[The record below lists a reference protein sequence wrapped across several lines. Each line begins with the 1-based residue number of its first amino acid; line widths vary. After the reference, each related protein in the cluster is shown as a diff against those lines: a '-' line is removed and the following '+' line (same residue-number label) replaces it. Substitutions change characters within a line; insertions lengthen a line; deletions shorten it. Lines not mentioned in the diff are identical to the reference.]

1 MFYVL
6 LFLSIASIF
15 YYIFAI
21 YSASRFFSL
30 PRQNKTDFHPPISI
44 LKPVCGM
51 ESMAYDNFASFC
63 QQDYAEYQIIFGV
76 KDAGDP
82 IIQVINKIIA
92 DFPKVD
98 IQLVICSTSQG
109 INPKISNL
117 IAMQKVA
124 KHSFLLIS
132 DSDIRVGP
140 TYLSETIQF
149 MRDEQVG
156 IVTCPYR
163 SVAKSWRSKIA
174 AVIDAT
180 EYMPGVFCA
189 KQLDQV
195 KWTLGCSVLIRAAAL
210 NAIGG
215 IQRVSDYVAEDL
227 LLGKQVTHM
236 GYKVILANYVVDH
249 VIEHQS
255 LRCILRGKIR
265 RDRGILTYNPSSYF
279 SLLFT
284 YGAALSM
291 LLLLINHASILGMI
305 VFGVVWITK
314 LAKSWIISVK
324 YLNDP
329 SARKWFWLS
338 PLNDCISFILWLYVF
353 STSTIYWRGCYFKIK
368 KDGRLV
374 VCT

>member
-6 LFLSIASIF
+6 LFLSIASIA

-21 YSASRFFSL
+21 YSASRFFAL
-30 PRQNKTDFHPPISI
+30 PRQHNADFRPPISI

-51 ESMAYDNFASFC
+51 ESMAYANFASFC
-63 QQDYAEYQIIFGV
+63 QQDYPEYQIIFGV
-76 KDAGDP
+76 KDTGDP

-92 DFPKVD
+92 DFPQVD
-98 IQLVICSTSQG
+98 IQLVICNTSLG

-124 KHSFLLIS
+124 KHPFLLIS

-149 MRDEQVG
+149 MQDEQVG

-163 SVAKSWRSKIA
+163 SLAKTWRSKIG
-174 AVIDAT
+174 AVVDAT

-189 KQLDQV
+189 KQLDQI
-195 KWTLGCSVLIRAAAL
+195 KWTLGCSVLIRETAL

-215 IQRVSDYVAEDL
+215 IQRVADYVAEDL

-249 VIEHQS
+249 VVEHQT
-255 LRCILRGKIR
+255 LLCIIRGKIR
-265 RDRGILTYNPSSYF
+265 RDRGILTYNPWSYF

-291 LLLLINHASILGMI
+291 LFLLINHTSILGVI
-305 VFGVVWITK
+305 VFCFVWIAK
-314 LAKSWIISVK
+314 LVKSWIISVK

-329 SARKWFWLS
+329 SAKKWFWLS
-338 PLNDCISFILWLYVF
+338 PLNDCISFMLWLYVF
-353 STSTIYWRGCYFKIK
+353 STSTVYWRGCYFKIK